1 MAKKGKDTR
10 PSRGK
15 QKDRTKANKIK
26 QLEAHVLNNP
36 KDQLGKKKLEKV
48 KSGRVRASQ

>member
-15 QKDRTKANKIK
+15 QKDRTKAK
-26 QLEAHVLNNP
+26 
-36 KDQLGKKKLEKV
+36 
-48 KSGRVRASQ
+48 RVDGIHPTI